1 MVQRHFWQ
9 QEIESAWKR
18 HNVVWL
24 QGVRR
29 VGKTVLCQSL
39 PNVEYFDC
47 ELPRVRTALEDLQ
60 SFLKD
65 LRGRSVVLD
74 EIHRLPNPAELLK
87 IAADYYPSTKII
99 ATSSSTLGASSRF
112 KDTLTGR
119 KAELWLTPITN
130 SDLKDFD
137 QTSLKH
143 RFLHGG
149 LPPFFIEK
157 RLPERAFQE
166 WMDAYWSKDI
176 QELFR
181 LERRASFQKFI
192 ELLLV
197 QSGGFFEATSF
208 SRPCEVSRPTI
219 VNYLKVLETTF
230 VANIVRPFSTRRS
243 TEIISA
249 PKVYGFDSGFV
260 CYYRGW
266 HELRTQDL
274 GQLWEHFVLNELH
287 AQLRTRDVFYWRDKR
302 GHEVDFIL
310 QQRGQNPIAIE
321 CKWSATSF
329 EPEGVLA
336 FWRQYPKAKLF
347 VVSQDVDRPFT
358 RTISGMPL
366 RFVNLET
373 LIQLLTERRSKRKPL

>member
-287 AQLRTRDVFYWRDKR
+287 AQLRIRDVFYWRDKR

>member
-1 MVQRHFWQ
+1 
-9 QEIESAWKR
+9 
-18 HNVVWL
+18 
-24 QGVRR
+24 
-29 VGKTVLCQSL
+29 
-39 PNVEYFDC
+39 
-47 ELPRVRTALEDLQ
+47 
-60 SFLKD
+60 
-65 LRGRSVVLD
+65 
-74 EIHRLPNPAELLK
+74 
-87 IAADYYPSTKII
+87 
-99 ATSSSTLGASSRF
+99 LGASSRF

-197 QSGGFFEATSF
+197 QSGGIFEATSF

-287 AQLRTRDVFYWRDKR
+287 AQLRIRDVFYWRDKR